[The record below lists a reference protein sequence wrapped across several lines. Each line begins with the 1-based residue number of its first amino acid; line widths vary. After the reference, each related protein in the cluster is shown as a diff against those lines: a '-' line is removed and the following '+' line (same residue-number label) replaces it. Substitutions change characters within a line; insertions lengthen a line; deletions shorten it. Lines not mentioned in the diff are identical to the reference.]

1 MSPGPLDACKS
12 CPATS
17 KYTNLYLCLQLFNL
31 NGATYEGFRAY
42 IRFVKDFGFP
52 DKEGGGPVTDVS
64 RLPTTESLQPEVS
77 LLRGGQ
83 CHRLTTTSS
92 SFRGRLP
99 GIFSALV
106 QRALVVLAG
115 VGFY

>member
-52 DKEGGGPVTDVS
+52 EEGGGPVAAVS
-64 RLPTTESLQPEVS
+64 RLPTTESLQPEVGP
-77 LLRGGQ
+77 LRGGQ
-83 CHRLTTTSS
+83 NT
-92 SFRGRLP
+92 GRRRWAAKLGPLP
-99 GIFSALV
+99 GILS
-106 QRALVVLAG
+106 ALVVLAG
-115 VGFY
+115 VGFL